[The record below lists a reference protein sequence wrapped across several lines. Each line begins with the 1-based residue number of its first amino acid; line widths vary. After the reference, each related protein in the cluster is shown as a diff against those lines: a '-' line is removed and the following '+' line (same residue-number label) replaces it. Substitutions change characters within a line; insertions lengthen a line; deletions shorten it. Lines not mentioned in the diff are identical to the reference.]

1 MTQEP
6 TLWGI
11 HAGKTGDAETLFLQQ
26 NVISLGWYEI
36 GDLSVLHSTREAFK
50 EKYTAVYS
58 EAAKAKP
65 GTVPTSAGQLY
76 RFLHEMQEGDFV
88 AYPSKK
94 SKVIHLG
101 RIAGPYKYDPTGE
114 PNYPQRRVVTWLKA
128 IPRSHFSQGA
138 LYEIGSAMSIF
149 VIKNYADEY
158 WAAIK
163 GKQPPPVVPV
173 ATDETV
179 AEISQ
184 DVEETTRDFVLKVL
198 AQQTKGHPF
207 AHFVANL
214 LQTMGYRT
222 RVAGEG
228 PDGGIDIVAHRDEL
242 GFVPPIIKVQCKS
255 TEGSIGDPAIS
266 QLYGK
271 VGPTEFGLFITL
283 GYFTSQAIQFARS
296 KSNLR
301 LVDGDDLV
309 SLVLEHYEALD
320 SKYKGIIPLRRVY
333 VPEPSPGAE
342 AD

>member
-1 MTQEP
+1 MNQEP
-6 TLWGI
+6 ILWGI
-11 HAGKTGDAETLFLQQ
+11 HAGKTGDAEKLFLQQ
-26 NVISLGWYEI
+26 DVISLGWHEI
-36 GDLSVLHSTREAFK
+36 GDLSVLQSSREAFK
-50 EKYTAVYS
+50 EKYTAIYAA
-58 EAAKAKP
+58 AAKAKP

-88 AYPSKK
+88 AYPSKR
-94 SKVIHLG
+94 SKLIHLG
-101 RIAGPYKYDPTGE
+101 RITGPYKHDQSGE
-114 PNYPQRRVVTWLKA
+114 SNYPQRRAVTWLKA

-138 LYEIGSAMSIF
+138 LYEIGSALSVF
-149 VIKNYADEY
+149 VIKNYADEF
-158 WAAIK
+158 WSAIK
-163 GKQPPPVVPV
+163 GKQLPPPVPP
-173 ATDETV
+173 ATDDTV

-222 RVAGEG
+222 RIAGEG
-228 PDGGIDIVAHRDEL
+228 PDGGIDIVAHKDEL

-255 TEGSIGDPAIS
+255 SEGSIGDPAIS

-271 VGPTEFGLFITL
+271 VGPTEFGLFVTL
-283 GYFTSQAIQFARS
+283 GYFTSQAVQFARG
-296 KSNLR
+296 KTNLR

-333 VPEPSPGAE
+333 IPEPTLSAE
-342 AD
+342 IV